1 MFPLYAKTSHS
12 ISLDPCSCISGVFM
26 YMRDNITY
34 SQRGGAF
41 EFAIFHITTLRKH
54 RRVQPFEM
62 AEIKKNQS
70 GSRQRKSVGGD
81 RSDRSDRLDRSDRGD
96 NKKTAKWKRPEPSPT
111 HARHMHDRL
120 LFLLAKSVGEHVTV
134 TTASGDSFD
143 GLLEGAC
150 TEGDLG
156 VSMRFANSG
165 ASQLVFQPDDIVDVA
180 VALSA
185 PLQVDSRKFRTDT
198 DISGRRAVAERE
210 LERWTPEADLA
221 TQGLALE
228 DSGTGSWD
236 QFAVNADRFGVPSTY
251 DEHLYTT
258 RINTEGPDY
267 AAKMKRAQRLA
278 DEIEGQTG
286 GNVHQREERGDVVDD
301 SGMDEEDKYSGV
313 DRTNTY
319 VPPSQ
324 RAELPHDPAIISA
337 GGLRKSGP
345 TTSQQPDIMSRLEQK
360 LVDSAVPKRN
370 RIGLPL
376 NDTAG
381 PSASKKP
388 GFEKELA
395 SRYQKFIDLERNR
408 MVSQKEAAKT
418 HHDTARLNDL
428 RKFSQDYKINTPVPE
443 DLLPILAKD
452 KSRDVSETTSPE
464 AANAHLDR
472 VSSPMFDSLSSKL
485 SSIQMSR
492 EADKSDK
499 SRSPAAAD
507 KNGADKPE
515 PVAKS
520 PSKPKFK
527 MNFKAPEFKPFTP
540 KDTPAQLAPAAEPS
554 SPAFFSSTP
563 QADRAPLS
571 SLFNPF
577 KKPKAENTPFPRAF
591 ETHPTWHTVEAVAD
605 SSVLFPPLEQL
616 TMQRPFLHNAM
627 SPQRGGAV
635 MMPFYQMPQGVPPMM
650 YQYGPQFVQ
659 QPFAPPGYRV
669 PMPPGQPPQGYMR
682 YQG

>member
-1 MFPLYAKTSHS
+1 M
-12 ISLDPCSCISGVFM
+12 
-26 YMRDNITY
+26 
-34 SQRGGAF
+34 
-41 EFAIFHITTLRKH
+41 
-54 RRVQPFEM
+54 QPYEM

-81 RSDRSDRLDRSDRGD
+81 RSDRSDRLDRSDRDRGD
-96 NKKTAKWKRPEPSPT
+96 KKAANKWKRPEPSPT

-120 LFLLAKSVGEHVTV
+120 LFLLAKSVGEQVTV
-134 TTASGDSFD
+134 TTASGDSIH

-156 VSMRFANSG
+156 VSMRFADSG
-165 ASQLVFQPDDIVDVA
+165 AKQLVFQPEDIVDVA
-180 VALSA
+180 VTLSA
-185 PLQVDSRKFRTDT
+185 PLQVDQRKFRTDT

-210 LERWTPEADLA
+210 LERWTPDTDSA
-221 TQGLALE
+221 TSALTLE
-228 DSGTGSWD
+228 DSSTGSWD

-258 RINTEGPDY
+258 RINTDGPDY
-267 AAKMKRAQRLA
+267 QAKMRRAQRLA

-286 GNVHQREERGDVVDD
+286 GNVHQREERGDTVDD

-313 DRTNTY
+313 DRTKTY

-337 GGLRKSGP
+337 GGLRKSNP
-345 TTSQQPDIMSRLEQK
+345 TATQQPDIMSRLEQK
-360 LVDSAVPKRN
+360 LVDSAAVPKRN
-370 RIGLPL
+370 RIALPL
-376 NDTAG
+376 NDNPSAAA

-452 KSRDVSETTSPE
+452 RSRDVSETTSPE

-472 VSSPMFDSLSSKL
+472 VASPMFDSLSSKL

-492 EADKSDK
+492 EADKSPGK
-499 SRSPAAAD
+499 SSSPAAPASTTAAPAAAD
-507 KNGADKPE
+507 KNGGDNNKPE

-540 KDTPAQLAPAAEPS
+540 KDTNAQLAAAAPEPS

-563 QADRAPLS
+563 KTDRAPLS

-659 QPFAPPGYRV
+659 QPFGPPGYRV

>member
-1 MFPLYAKTSHS
+1 
-12 ISLDPCSCISGVFM
+12 
-26 YMRDNITY
+26 
-34 SQRGGAF
+34 
-41 EFAIFHITTLRKH
+41 
-54 RRVQPFEM
+54 M

-81 RSDRSDRLDRSDRGD
+81 RSDRSDRLDRADRGES
-96 NKKTAKWKRPEPSPT
+96 KKTAKWKRPEPSPQ

-156 VSMRFANSG
+156 VSLRFASSG
-165 ASQLVFQPDDIVDVA
+165 AKQLVFAPEDIVDVA
-180 VALSA
+180 VTLSA
-185 PLQVDSRKFRTDT
+185 PLQVDQRKFRTDT

-210 LERWTPEADLA
+210 LERWTPDADTA
-221 TQGLALE
+221 TAALTLE
-228 DSGTGSWD
+228 ESSSGSWD

-258 RINTEGPDY
+258 RINTDGPDY
-267 AAKMKRAQRLA
+267 QAKMRRAQRLA

-337 GGLRKSGP
+337 GGLRKSTP
-345 TTSQQPDIMSRLEQK
+345 SATQQPDIMSRLEQK
-360 LVDSAVPKRN
+360 LVDSATVPKRN
-370 RIGLPL
+370 RIGLPV
-376 NDTAG
+376 NDQAASAA

-472 VSSPMFDSLSSKL
+472 VASPMFDSLSSKL

-492 EADKSDK
+492 EADKSSEK
-499 SRSPAAAD
+499 SSPTPSNSDA
-507 KNGADKPE
+507 KNGGAKPE

-540 KDTPAQLAPAAEPS
+540 KDTNAQLAAEPS
-554 SPAFFSSTP
+554 SPAFFAATP
-563 QADRAPLS
+563 KSDRAPLS
-571 SLFNPF
+571 SQFNPF
-577 KKPKAENTPFPRAF
+577 KKPKAENTPYPRAF
-591 ETHPTWHTVEAVAD
+591 ETHPTWHTVEAAAD
-605 SSVLFPPLEQL
+605 SSVLFRPLEQL

-659 QPFAPPGYRV
+659 QPFGPPGYRV

>member
-1 MFPLYAKTSHS
+1 M
-12 ISLDPCSCISGVFM
+12 
-26 YMRDNITY
+26 
-34 SQRGGAF
+34 
-41 EFAIFHITTLRKH
+41 
-54 RRVQPFEM
+54 QPPEM
-62 AEIKKNQS
+62 AEMKKNQS

-81 RSDRSDRLDRSDRGD
+81 RSDRSDRLDRSDRGE
-96 NKKTAKWKRPEPSPT
+96 KKTAKWKRTEPSPT

-120 LFLLAKSVGEHVTV
+120 LFLLAKSVGDHVTV
-134 TTASGDSFD
+134 TTASGDSFE

-156 VSMRFANSG
+156 VSIRFTNSG
-165 ASQLVFQPDDIVDVA
+165 AHQLVFAPEDIVDIA
-180 VALSA
+180 VSLST
-185 PLQVDSRKFRTDT
+185 PLQPDTRKFRTDT
-198 DISGRRAVAERE
+198 DISGGRRPVAERE
-210 LERWTPEADLA
+210 LERWTPDESSASLS
-221 TQGLALE
+221 TLE
-228 DSGTGSWD
+228 DSGSGSWD

-267 AAKMKRAQRLA
+267 AAKVRRAQRLA
-278 DEIEGQTG
+278 DEIEGQTT
-286 GNVHQREERGDVVDD
+286 GNVHQREERGAVVDD
-301 SGMDEEDKYSGV
+301 SGLDEEDKYSGV
-313 DRTNTY
+313 DRTKTY

-337 GGLRKSGP
+337 GGLRKSGNA
-345 TTSQQPDIMSRLEQK
+345 SGQQPDIMSRLEQK
-360 LVDSAVPKRN
+360 LVDSAAPKRS

-376 NDTAG
+376 NDTA

-395 SRYQKFIDLERNR
+395 LRYQKFIDLERNR

-418 HHDTARLNDL
+418 HNDTARLNDL

-464 AANAHLDR
+464 SATANLSR
-472 VSSPMFDSLSSKL
+472 VASPMFDSLSSKL
-485 SSIQMSR
+485 SSIQLSR
-492 EADKSDK
+492 EAD
-499 SRSPAAAD
+499 RSPE
-507 KNGADKPE
+507 KPTTEKVSDKPE
-515 PVAKS
+515 PVSKS
-520 PSKPKFK
+520 PAKPKFK

-540 KDTPAQLAPAAEPS
+540 KEVSAQLAEPQ
-554 SPAFFSSTP
+554 SPSFFSRPPRS
-563 QADRAPLS
+563 DRPSFS
-571 SLFNPF
+571 SAFNPF
-577 KKPKAENTPFPRAF
+577 KKAKLENLPFPRAF
-591 ETHPTWHTVEAVAD
+591 ETHPTWHTVESAAD

-616 TMQRPFLHNAM
+616 TMQRPFLQNAM

-659 QPFAPPGYRV
+659 QQFAPPGYRV
-669 PMPPGQPPQGYMR
+669 PMPPGQPPGQPPQGYMR